1 MRAGTVFGDVFGWCM
16 AGMSSGEFRAVVRRI
31 VVDCCVVVELESC
44 VRTDVGFG
52 RGSAECALDC
62 EGCGV
67 VDVHDN
73 FMEEVA
79 AARRDVVERC

>member
-31 VVDCCVVVELESC
+31 VVDCCVVGELESC

-52 RGSAECALDC
+52 RGSTECALDC

-67 VDVHDN
+67 VDVHDG
-73 FMEEVA
+73 FMEEGEA
-79 AARRDVVERC
+79 AIRDVVEGC